1 MGSGFSSF
9 FGFNKPS
16 RRHDRQTDRRGHRH
30 TSRRPKPSRSNN
42 SNNNNNRNNSNS
54 NKRSNILRATVNNF
68 TRRKNKNEFAWTR
81 MTPETQKEFEKFMK
95 VKHYANYNKPKS
107 LSPPREEFIPI
118 PPPPRLRPRFQH
130 KPIPVPKVV
139 YSPNSGPKNT
149 SDLFEFGP

>member
-16 RRHDRQTDRRGHRH
+16 RRHDRQTDRRH
-30 TSRRPKPSRSNN
+30 TSRRPKPSRSN
-42 SNNNNNRNNSNS
+42 SRNNS
-54 NKRSNILRATVNNF
+54 KRSNILRATVNNF
-68 TRRKNKNEFAWTR
+68 TRRKPNNEFAWTR